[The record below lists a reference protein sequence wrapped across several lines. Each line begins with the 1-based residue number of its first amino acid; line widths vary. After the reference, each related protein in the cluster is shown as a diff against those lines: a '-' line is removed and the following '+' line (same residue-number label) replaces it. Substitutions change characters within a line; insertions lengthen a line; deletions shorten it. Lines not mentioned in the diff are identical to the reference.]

1 MSVFYGKRGKTRRL
15 IMQNS
20 KALLETHGIEHVTMQ
35 DIADAANVSR
45 TTVFNYF
52 GSVKGVLDALCE
64 DEVNAV
70 REYCER
76 KEKREDNRPD
86 VRHVFEQLI
95 KDAADFPALIIRV
108 ISASIVEPGGCNPIL
123 EIEQMILDRVGGDET
138 KLTFLTG
145 GFYAVLNHTY
155 LHDGK
160 IDENKMMDKM
170 DNIIR
175 QVECMG

>member
-95 KDAADFPALIIRV
+95 KDASVFPALIIRV

-123 EIEQMILDRVGGDET
+123 EIEQMILDRIGGDET

-170 DNIIR
+170 DDIIQ
-175 QVECMG
+175 QVECLG

>member
-95 KDAADFPALIIRV
+95 KDAAVFPALIIRV

-123 EIEQMILDRVGGDET
+123 EI
-138 KLTFLTG
+138 TG

-170 DNIIR
+170 DDIIQ
-175 QVECMG
+175 QVECLG

>member
-95 KDAADFPALIIRV
+95 KDAAVFPALIIRV
-108 ISASIVEPGGCNPIL
+108 ISASIVEPGGCNRRRRDKANIFNW
-123 EIEQMILDRVGGDET
+123 R
-138 KLTFLTG
+138 FLRG
-145 GFYAVLNHTY
+145 SKSHIPARWQNRR
-155 LHDGK
+155 
-160 IDENKMMDKM
+160 E
-170 DNIIR
+170 
-175 QVECMG
+175 